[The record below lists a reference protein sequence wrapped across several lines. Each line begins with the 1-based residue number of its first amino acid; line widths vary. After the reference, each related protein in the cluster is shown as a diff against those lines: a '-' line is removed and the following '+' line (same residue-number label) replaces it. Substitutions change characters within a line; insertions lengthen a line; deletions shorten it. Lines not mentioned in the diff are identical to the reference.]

1 MAEKKTVLITGGS
14 GGIGTALTHQMAAD
28 GWRVLATARDPKAIK
43 RPGDVAGEVIPLA
56 LELTDDDS
64 ITAAAAELREQ
75 LGPDGLDGLVNNAG
89 VIVQGPLE
97 LVPASEL
104 RRQFDINVLGQM
116 AVTQAVLPLLRQAGG
131 RIVNLGAPS
140 GRVAIPMLGPIGA
153 SKAALHFLNDSLR
166 MELRHQGIS
175 VSLVIPGQLETEIF
189 DKAAAAAQEAGP
201 SSAEVER
208 VYAKAV
214 EASAEKMAELKG
226 KPVDATVKAIRSAL
240 TERRPKA
247 RYIAGSDARQL
258 EFLRRLPTGLQD
270 RILMSTV
277 GLSEEE
283 FAESVGAQVDW
294 SRTAPEAA
302 RR

>member
-1 MAEKKTVLITGGS
+1 MAERKTVLITGGS
-14 GGIGTALTHQMAAD
+14 GGVGGALARDLAGD
-28 GWRVLATARDPKAIK
+28 GWRVFATARDPKTIE
-43 RPGDVAGEVIPLA
+43 PVSGVEGEVIPLA

-64 ITAAAAELREQ
+64 VEVAAATVRERV
-75 LGPDGLDGLVNNAG
+75 GSRGLDGLVNNAG

-97 LVPASEL
+97 LVPTSEL
-104 RRQFDINVLGQM
+104 RRQFDVNVLGQM
-116 AVTQAVLPLLRQAGG
+116 AVTQALLPQLRAARG
-131 RIVNLGAPS
+131 RIVNIGAPS

-175 VSLVIPGQLETEIF
+175 VSLVIPGALQTEIF
-189 DKAAAAAQEAGP
+189 EKAAAAAQAAGP
-201 SSAEVER
+201 SSPEAER

-214 EASAEKMAELKG
+214 AASAEKMGEMKAS
-226 KPVDATVKAIRSAL
+226 PVDATVKAIRTAL

-258 EFLRRLPTGLQD
+258 ELLSHLPTGLRE

-277 GLSEEE
+277 GISQEAFEDTNDSKRDQAHAYLLSN
-283 FAESVGAQVDW
+283 
-294 SRTAPEAA
+294 
-302 RR
+302 